1 MPYRSAGTRQEER
14 PGKARGQPRTARTPL
29 ARSPWGKV
37 AEVDL
42 KLLPQQQLKVT
53 PKQIAANYILQ
64 LSSLELQDVIN
75 QELQE
80 NPALDLDEVQVC
92 PLCGQP
98 LTGRVCLNCFGVGKT
113 PYKGGDDGETEPLEG
128 TSLMQRDEE
137 EDELDPI
144 VRAEAEQTLAEYL
157 SWNARVLLPA
167 RLHPVAEYI
176 IGNLSDNG
184 YLELSIEEIARTMK
198 VPVADAM
205 EALQTIQGI
214 EPWGIGARDTREC
227 LLIQMDHL
235 EEIGEEVPE
244 PARIIVSDHLREL
257 GEHKF
262 GDIAQALRITREEVQ
277 AAWDWVKQSLNP
289 APANAFAAG
298 PDGTSIGGRQ
308 VALRPDVIILKN
320 ERGDFEVEV
329 IESRRFSLRV
339 NPVYRQLVGQLQA
352 ARSAGAAAP
361 AMSDDERQHIRQ
373 YVTRAKFFIDNIN
386 QRRQTIGR
394 ITDVIVEC
402 QRDFL
407 ANGVQSLRPL
417 TRAEVGERI
426 GMHESTVSRATAGKF
441 VLLPSGQ
448 VVPFSM
454 FFTASLGT
462 KDVIKNIIEAED
474 RARPFSDQEI
484 VEKLRQEH
492 GIILARR
499 TVAKYREEL
508 QILPARLRKR

>member
-1 MPYRSAGTRQEER
+1 M
-14 PGKARGQPRTARTPL
+14 
-29 ARSPWGKV
+29 
-37 AEVDL
+37 DL
-42 KLLPQQQLKVT
+42 RLLPQQQLKVT

-75 QELQE
+75 QELEE
-80 NPALDLDEVQVC
+80 NPALDLDETQIC
-92 PLCGQP
+92 PLCGNP
-98 LTGRVCLNCFGVGKT
+98 LTGRVCLNCFGAGKPGT
-113 PYKGGDDGETEPLEG
+113 LSQYNDSEPLEG
-128 TSLMQRDEE
+128 TSLMARDEE
-137 EDELDPI
+137 EGDEFDPI

-157 SWNARVLLPA
+157 SWNVRVLLPK
-167 RLHPVAEYI
+167 RLHTIAEYL
-176 IGNLSDNG
+176 IGNLNENG
-184 YLELSIEEIARTMK
+184 YLEVSLE
-198 VPVADAM
+198 DAAAACTVTL
-205 EALQTIQGI
+205 EDAERALTVIQSI
-214 EPWGIGARDTREC
+214 EPWGLGARDTREC

-235 EEIGEEVPE
+235 AETGEAVAPH
-244 PARIIVSDHLREL
+244 ARDIVADHFREL

-262 GDIAQALRITREEVQ
+262 GDIAQSLRITREEVQ
-277 AAWDWVKQSLNP
+277 SAWDYIKDNLNP
-289 APANAFAAG
+289 FPAQAFAAG

-308 VALRPDVIILKN
+308 VTLRPDVIIVKSDQ
-320 ERGDFEVEV
+320 GDFEVEV

-339 NPVYRQLVGQLQA
+339 NPVYRQLVGQIQA
-352 ARSAGAAAP
+352 ARAAKTESP
-361 AMSDDERQHIRQ
+361 QMDDREKQHIRE

-386 QRRQTIGR
+386 QRRQTMAR
-394 ITDVIVEC
+394 ITEVIVEC

-407 ANGVQSLRPL
+407 ESGIQSLRPL

-448 VVPFSM
+448 VVPFSL

-474 RARPFSDQEI
+474 RAHPYSDQEI
-484 VEKLRQEH
+484 VEKLRNDN

-508 QILPARLRKR
+508 QILPARLRKRA

>member
-1 MPYRSAGTRQEER
+1 
-14 PGKARGQPRTARTPL
+14 
-29 ARSPWGKV
+29 
-37 AEVDL
+37 VDL
-42 KLLPQQQLKVT
+42 KLLPQQTLKVT

-98 LTGRVCLNCFGVGKT
+98 LTGRVCLNCFGIGNR
-113 PYKGGDDGETEPLEG
+113 PYKGGDDIEAEPLEG

-157 SWNARVLLPA
+157 SWNTRVLLPR

-176 IGNLSDNG
+176 IGNLNDNG
-184 YLELSIEEIARTMK
+184 YLEIAIEEIAKTMK
-198 VPVADAM
+198 VSIADAT
-205 EALQTIQGI
+205 EALRTIQSI

-227 LLIQMDHL
+227 LLIQIDHL
-235 EEIGEEVPE
+235 AEIGEEIPE
-244 PARIIVSDHLREL
+244 HARAIVNEHLREL
-257 GEHKF
+257 GEHKY
-262 GDIAQALRITREEVQ
+262 GDVAQALRITREEVQ
-277 AAWDWVKQSLNP
+277 SAGDWVKQSLNP
-289 APANAFAAG
+289 YPAHAFAAG

-308 VALRPDVIILKN
+308 VALRPDVIIRKN

-361 AMSDDERQHIRQ
+361 AMTEDERQHIRQ

-386 QRRQTIGR
+386 QRRQTIAR

-407 ANGVQSLRPL
+407 EKGVQSLRPL

-441 VLLPSGQ
+441 VLLPAGE
-448 VVPFSM
+448 VIPFST
-454 FFTASLGT
+454 FFTASLGV
-462 KDVIKNIIEAED
+462 KDVIKNIIDAED
-474 RARPFSDQEI
+474 RSRPYSDQEI
-484 VEKLRQEH
+484 VEKLREDH
-492 GIILARR
+492 GIRLARR

>member
-1 MPYRSAGTRQEER
+1 
-14 PGKARGQPRTARTPL
+14 
-29 ARSPWGKV
+29 
-37 AEVDL
+37 VDL

-80 NPALDLDEVQVC
+80 NPALDLDEIQVC

-98 LTGRVCLNCFGVGKT
+98 LTGRVCLNCFGIGNR
-113 PYKGGDDGETEPLEG
+113 PYKGADDVETEPLEG

-157 SWNARVLLPA
+157 SWNTRVLLPKG
-167 RLHPVAEYI
+167 LHPVAEYI
-176 IGNLSDNG
+176 IGNLNDSG
-184 YLELSIEEIARTMK
+184 YLELPIEDIARTMK
-198 VPVADAM
+198 ISIADAT
-205 EALQTIQGI
+205 EALRTIQGI

-227 LLIQMDHL
+227 LLIQIDHL
-235 EEIGEEVPE
+235 SEIGEEIPE
-244 PARIIVSDHLREL
+244 HARAIVADHVRDL

-262 GDIAQALRITREEVQ
+262 GDIAQAFRITREEVQ
-277 AAWDWVKQSLNP
+277 TAWDWVKQNLNP
-289 APANAFAAG
+289 YPAHAFAAG

-308 VALRPDVIILKN
+308 VALRPDVIIRRN
-320 ERGDFEVEV
+320 EREDFEVEV

-339 NPVYRQLVGQLQA
+339 NPVYRKLVADLQA
-352 ARSAGAAAP
+352 ARSAGAQAP
-361 AMSDDERQHIRQ
+361 QMTDDERQHIRQ

-386 QRRQTIGR
+386 QRRQTIAR

-407 ANGVQSLRPL
+407 EKGVQSLRPL

-441 VLLPSGQ
+441 VLLPAGE
-448 VVPFSM
+448 VIPFST
-454 FFTASLGT
+454 FFTASLGV
-462 KDVIKNIIEAED
+462 KDVIKNIIDAED
-474 RARPFSDQEI
+474 RSRPYSDQEI
-484 VEKLRQEH
+484 VEKLREDH
-492 GIILARR
+492 GIRLARR

>member
-1 MPYRSAGTRQEER
+1 M
-14 PGKARGQPRTARTPL
+14 
-29 ARSPWGKV
+29 
-37 AEVDL
+37 VDL

-98 LTGRVCLNCFGVGKT
+98 LAGRVCLNCFGIGNK
-113 PYKGGDDGETEPLEG
+113 PYTKGDDVETEPLEG
-128 TSLMQRDEE
+128 TSLTQREEE

-157 SWNARVLLPA
+157 SWNVRVLLPT
-167 RLHPVAEYI
+167 RLHPVAEYL
-176 IGNLSDNG
+176 IGNLNDNG
-184 YLELSIEEIARTMK
+184 YLDISLEGTAKATRTSL
-198 VPVADAM
+198 ADAS
-205 EALQTIQGI
+205 EALKTIQGI
-214 EPWGIGARDTREC
+214 EPWGIGARGTREC
-227 LLIQMDHL
+227 LLIQMEHL
-235 EEIGEEVPE
+235 AEIGEEVP
-244 PARIIVSDHLREL
+244 PHARAIVADHFREL

-277 AAWDWVKQSLNP
+277 AAWDYIKENLNP
-289 APANAFAAG
+289 FPAHAFAAG

-308 VALRPDVIILKN
+308 VALRPDVIIQKN
-320 ERGDFEVEV
+320 EHGDFEVEV

-361 AMSDDERQHIRQ
+361 AMTDDERQQ
-373 YVTRAKFFIDNIN
+373 
-386 QRRQTIGR
+386 
-394 ITDVIVEC
+394 
-402 QRDFL
+402 
-407 ANGVQSLRPL
+407 LR
-417 TRAEVGERI
+417 
-426 GMHESTVSRATAGKF
+426 
-441 VLLPSGQ
+441 
-448 VVPFSM
+448 
-454 FFTASLGT
+454 
-462 KDVIKNIIEAED
+462 ED
-474 RARPFSDQEI
+474 
-484 VEKLRQEH
+484 H
-492 GIILARR
+492 GIRLARR

>member
-1 MPYRSAGTRQEER
+1 
-14 PGKARGQPRTARTPL
+14 
-29 ARSPWGKV
+29 
-37 AEVDL
+37 VDL

-64 LSSLELQDVIN
+64 LSSVELQDVIN

-80 NPALDLDEVQVC
+80 NPALDLEEAQVC
-92 PLCGQP
+92 PLCAQP
-98 LTGRVCLNCFGVGKT
+98 LTGRVCLNCFGIGNR
-113 PYKGGDDGETEPLEG
+113 PYNKNEDLETEPLEG

-144 VRAEAEQTLAEYL
+144 VRAEAETTLAEWL
-157 SWNARVLLPA
+157 SWNVRVLLPR

-176 IGNLSDNG
+176 IGNLNDSG
-184 YLELSIEEIARTMK
+184 YLELALEDIAKTMK
-198 VPVADAM
+198 VTLDEAM
-205 EALQTIQGI
+205 EALRTIQGI

-235 EEIGEEVPE
+235 AEVGEEIPEHARAIVGE
-244 PARIIVSDHLREL
+244 HLREL

-262 GDIAQALRITREEVQ
+262 GDIAQALRVTREEVQ
-277 AAWDWVKQSLNP
+277 KSWDWVKESLNP
-289 APANAFAAG
+289 HPAHAFAAG

-308 VALRPDVIILKN
+308 MTLRPDVIIHKN
-320 ERGDFEVEV
+320 ERGDFEVDV

-352 ARSAGAAAP
+352 ARSAGAQAP
-361 AMSDDERQHIRQ
+361 SMTDDERQHIRQ

-386 QRRQTIGR
+386 QRRQTISR

-407 ANGVQSLRPL
+407 EKGVQSLRPL

-441 VLLPSGQ
+441 VLLPAGE
-448 VVPFSM
+448 VIPFST
-454 FFTASLGT
+454 FFTASLGV

-474 RARPFSDQEI
+474 RSRPYSDQEI
-484 VEKLRQEH
+484 VEKLREEH
-492 GIILARR
+492 GIRLARR